1 MFFFSPIINKKSWHA
16 NFLIKRFNAPSFFA
30 CVQVMLKKKSIWHS
44 LTWIFHCGNFLNH
57 SKTLLHMC
65 NWYILINVNLIDAKQ
80 MLWHWERTCALF
92 VNLMILCNFISVLA
106 FTVDIEKWLQ
116 FEISLWFHWPKWN
129 LHRSE
134 FHFTWNHLN
143 ADNEVTLHQIETLP
157 QSEISNRFEFTS
169 GLM

>member
-80 MLWHWERTCALF
+80 MLWHWERTCTLF
-92 VNLMILCNFISVLA
+92 VNFNDSVQLYFSACIYCWHWKVTAVWNFTLVPLTKVKSA
-106 FTVDIEKWLQ
+106 
-116 FEISLWFHWPKWN
+116 PKWVS
-129 LHRSE
+129 LHLKSSE
-134 FHFTWNHLN
+134 RW
-143 ADNEVTLHQIETLP
+143 
-157 QSEISNRFEFTS
+157 
-169 GLM
+169 